1 MKLLFLAS
9 ILVFLAGICNAATFV
24 YVSES
29 KDKKIAVFSLDEK
42 NGDLTRVGEIE
53 MSGAPGCLALS
64 PDRKK
69 IYASIRT
76 GPEFATLEI
85 DPETG
90 LLKNLG
96 AAPAA
101 GSAAYI
107 YPDKT
112 GKWLLAAS
120 YGEGNV
126 SVSKIVN
133 GTVTGKPIQVV
144 ETGKKAH
151 CIQTDPA
158 NKFVFTPHA
167 GELNKVEQFK
177 FDATT
182 GKLESNDPPHLDGA
196 EGAGPRHMQFHPNQ
210 KWAYL
215 VNEQDKSVTH
225 CDYDAATGLLTKRKT
240 LSTHPEGWDEKGS
253 CADIEIS
260 GDGKFVYASNR
271 GHNSIAGF
279 SIDQETGELTSLGQT
294 PTADTPRSFN
304 LIENGETFG
313 IVAGKAQ
320 YSKNAEIFVVAAGQ
334 KGNELVV
341 YRRDEKTGALT
352 KLKSY
357 PCGQSPAW
365 VLGVTM

>member
-1 MKLLFLAS
+1 MKWFSLAS
-9 ILVFLAGICNAATFV
+9 LFVFLSALSNAATFV

-53 MSGAPGCLALS
+53 MNGAPGCLALS

-69 IYASIRT
+69 IYASVRSV
-76 GPEFATLEI
+76 PEYATLEI
-85 DPETG
+85 DPKTG
-90 LLKNLG
+90 LLKSL
-96 AAPAA
+96 AVAPAA

-120 YGEGNV
+120 YGEGNI
-126 SVSKIVN
+126 SVSKIVD
-133 GTVTGKPIQVV
+133 GTVTGEPIQII

-167 GELNKVEQFK
+167 GELNKVEQHK

-182 GKLESNDPPHLDGA
+182 GKLESNEPSHLEGA

-225 CDYDAATGLLTKRKT
+225 CDYDSATGLLTKRKT
-240 LSTHPEGWDEKGS
+240 LSTHPEGWDQKGS

-279 SIDQETGELTSLGQT
+279 SIDQETGKLTALGQT

-304 LIENGETFG
+304 LIEDGET
-313 IVAGKAQ
+313 IAIRAGQARH
-320 YSKNAEIFVVAAGQ
+320 SKNAETFMVAAGQ
-334 KGNELVV
+334 KGSELVV
-341 YRRDEKTGALT
+341 YRRDVKTGALT
-352 KLKSY
+352 KLKTY

-365 VLGVTM
+365 VMGVKM